1 MADTTSSQGLSEGNA
16 AGGGLR
22 IGGFD
27 VQAFL
32 TSGLKSEVA
41 MGVGVLALII
51 MLIMPMPSILL
62 DMMLAV
68 SITFSVLV
76 LMTALLI
83 KKPLEFSAFP
93 AVLLIATLLRLG
105 LNMASTRLILSNG
118 AQGPD
123 AAGDVIKA
131 FGSFVMG
138 GNYVI
143 GVIIFIILVIVN
155 FVVISKGS
163 GRIAE
168 VAARF
173 TLDAMPGKQMAIDAD
188 LSAGLIN
195 EEEARERRKTVEGE
209 SNFFGAMDGA
219 SKFVRGDAVAGLL
232 ITAINII
239 GGIIIGVA
247 QEGLPFETAAD
258 TYTRLTI
265 GDGLVSQIP
274 ALIISIAAGLLVSK
288 AGLDGAADKA
298 FGTQLM
304 SNPLGLYMVSG
315 AAFFAGL
322 LPGMPILPFFALAGS
337 LGYMAYRV
345 DKQRKETA
353 EQDKIAEA
361 IKTEKAA
368 EPKEAPISDSLAVD
382 DLKIELGFGLVALIN
397 ETKGRKL
404 TDQVKA
410 VRRQIAAEFGFVAP
424 SVRIV
429 DNLELPSE
437 SYHICVKE
445 IVAGDGRLKLNHHL
459 AMDAMGNASPISGE
473 RVTEPVFGLPAIWVD
488 EARKEDA
495 AINGY
500 TVVDPAT
507 VLTTHFTEIVKE
519 NMAELLSFAAVKSLL
534 DDLPQEQKALV
545 ADIVPNQISTS
556 GIQRVLQN
564 LLREFVSIR
573 DLPTILEG
581 IAEAA
586 SANKDMTFITEHVR
600 SRLGRQLCHVNS
612 DETGQLPV
620 ITMSPGWEQTFANA
634 IVGQGS
640 ERQLALEPSRLHAFA
655 GEVRQAFDKA
665 SQQGMTPVLLT
676 SAAIRPFVQS
686 LIDRFRPKTPVL
698 SQNEIHPKARLR
710 AAGTV

>member
-1 MADTTSSQGLSEGNA
+1 MADTSSSDTPQT
-16 AGGGLR
+16 GGLR
-22 IGGFD
+22 IGNVD
-27 VQAFL
+27 IQSIL
-32 TSGLKSEVA
+32 TASLRGEVA
-41 MGVGVLALII
+41 LGVGVLALII
-51 MLIMPMPSILL
+51 MLIMPMPSFLL

-68 SITFSVLV
+68 SVTFSVLV
-76 LMTALLI
+76 LMTALFI

-93 AVLLIATLLRLG
+93 AVLLLATLLRLG
-105 LNMASTRLILSNG
+105 LNLASTRLILSNG

-143 GVIIFIILVIVN
+143 GVIVFIILVIVN

-195 EEEARERRKTVEGE
+195 EQEARDRRKEVEGE

-298 FGTQLM
+298 LGTQLM
-304 SNPLGLYMVSG
+304 SNPLGLFMVSG
-315 AAFFAGL
+315 CALFAGI
-322 LPGMPILPFFALAGS
+322 LPGMPLIPFALLAGG
-337 LGYMAYRV
+337 LGYLGWKLNK
-345 DKQRKETA
+345 DKADTVLREKESA
-353 EQDKIAEA
+353 ARDEA
-361 IKTEKAA
+361 KAAA
-368 EPKEAPISDSLAVD
+368 EPKEPPISDSLQVD
-382 DLKIELGFGLVALIN
+382 ELKIELGFGLVPLIN

-410 VRRQIAAEFGFVAP
+410 VRRQIASDYGFVAP

-429 DNLELPSE
+429 DNLELASDN
-437 SYHICVKE
+437 YHICVKE
-445 IVAGDGRLKLNHHL
+445 LVAGEGRLKVNHHL
-459 AMDAMGNASPISGE
+459 AMDATGHGAPLHGE
-473 RVTEPVFGLPAIWVD
+473 RVMEPVFGLPAIWVD
-488 EARKEDA
+488 EASREKA
-495 AINGY
+495 AVSGY

-534 DDLPQEQKALV
+534 DDLPAQQKALLD
-545 ADIVPNQISTS
+545 DIVPNQISYS
-556 GIQRVLQN
+556 GIQRILQN
-564 LLREFVSIR
+564 LLSEQVSIR

-581 IAEAA
+581 IAEATTGP
-586 SANKDMTFITEHVR
+586 SDMVSITEHVR
-600 SRLGRQLCHVNS
+600 SRLARQICFTNS
-612 DETGQLPV
+612 DENGELPV
-620 ITMSPGWEQTFANA
+620 VTLTPGWEEAFANA
-634 IVGQGS
+634 IVGQGGN
-640 ERQLALEPSRLHAFA
+640 RQLALEPSKLHAFA
-655 GEVRQAFDKA
+655 GDVKRAFDSAAQK
-665 SQQGMTPVLLT
+665 GITPVLLT
-676 SAAIRPFVQS
+676 SAGIRPFVQS
-686 LIDRFRPKTPVL
+686 LIDRFRPKTPVM
-698 SQNEIHPKARLR
+698 SQNEVHPKARLR

>member
-1 MADTTSSQGLSEGNA
+1 MTDTTASDA
-16 AGGGLR
+16 APAASGGGGGLR
-22 IGGFD
+22 LGNID
-27 VQAFL
+27 VMALL
-32 TSGLKSEVA
+32 TSGLRGEVA

-51 MLIMPMPSILL
+51 MLIMPMPSLLL

-93 AVLLIATLLRLG
+93 AVLLLATLMRLG
-105 LNMASTRLILSNG
+105 LNMASTRLILSDG

-143 GVIIFIILVIVN
+143 GVIIFIILVLVN
-155 FVVISKGS
+155 FIVISKGS
-163 GRIAE
+163 SRIAE

-239 GGIIIGVA
+239 GGIVIGVA
-247 QEGLPFETAAD
+247 QEGLAFENAAD

-298 FGTQLM
+298 LAKQLM
-304 SNPLGLYMVSG
+304 GNPVGLYMV
-315 AAFFAGL
+315 AAAAGFAGL
-322 LPGMPILPFFALAGS
+322 LPGMPIIPFFALSGG
-337 LGYMAYRV
+337 LGYFAYRL
-345 DKQRKETA
+345 DKRRKQDA
-353 EQDKIAEA
+353 EEDEIASAIAED
-361 IKTEKAA
+361 KAK
-368 EPKEAPISDSLAVD
+368 EPQEAPISESLAVD
-382 DLKIELGFGLVALIN
+382 ELKIELGFGLVALIN

-410 VRRQIAAEFGFVAP
+410 VRRQIASEFGFVAP

-429 DNLELPSE
+429 DNLELPSDT
-437 SYHICVKE
+437 YHICVKE
-445 IVAGDGRLKLNHHL
+445 LAAGEGRLKLNHHL
-459 AMDAMGNASPISGE
+459 AMDAGGNAAPISGE

-488 EARKEDA
+488 ENRREEAS
-495 AINGY
+495 INGY

-519 NMAELLSFAAVKSLL
+519 NMAEMLSFAAVKSLL
-534 DDLPQEQKALV
+534 DDLPQEQRALLD
-545 ADIVPNQISTS
+545 DIVPNQISYS

-564 LLREFVSIR
+564 LLSEFVSIR

-581 IAEAA
+581 IAEATTGK
-586 SANKDMTFITEHVR
+586 SDLVSITEHVR
-600 SRLGRQLCHVNS
+600 SRLGRQLCFAHS
-612 DETGQLPV
+612 DHTGQLPV
-620 ITMSPGWEQTFANA
+620 VTLSPAWEQAFGGA
-634 IVGQGS
+634 IIGQGAD
-640 ERQLALEPSRLHAFA
+640 RQLALEPSKLHSFA
-655 GEVRQAFDKA
+655 AEVRNAFDA
-665 SQQGMTPVLLT
+665 AAQQGITPVLLT
-676 SAAIRPFVQS
+676 SAGIRPFVQS
-686 LIDRFRPKTPVL
+686 LVDRFRPKTPVM

-710 AAGTV
+710 AAGSV

>member
-1 MADTTSSQGLSEGNA
+1 MTDTTSSDA
-16 AGGGLR
+16 APQTANSGGLV
-22 IGGFD
+22 IGGVD
-27 VQAFL
+27 VQKLL
-32 TSGLKSEVA
+32 TSGLRGEVA

-62 DMMLAV
+62 DVMLAV
-68 SITFSVLV
+68 SITFSILV

-93 AVLLIATLLRLG
+93 AVLLLATLLRLG
-105 LNMASTRLILSNG
+105 LNMASTRLILSDG

-143 GVIIFIILVIVN
+143 GVIIFIILVLVN
-155 FVVISKGS
+155 FIVISKGS
-163 GRIAE
+163 SRIAE

-195 EEEARERRKTVEGE
+195 EEEARARRKEVEGE

-247 QEGLPFETAAD
+247 QEGLAFENAAD

-298 FGTQLM
+298 LATQMM
-304 SNPLGLYMVSG
+304 SNPVGLYMVAG
-315 AAFFAGL
+315 AAGFAGV
-322 LPGMPILPFFALAGS
+322 LPGMPIIPFFALAGG
-337 LGYMAYRV
+337 LGYMGYRI
-345 DKQRKETA
+345 DKQRREAVREDEIATTLEQEKKKET
-353 EQDKIAEA
+353 
-361 IKTEKAA
+361 T
-368 EPKEAPISDSLAVD
+368 EAPISDSLAVD
-382 DLKIELGFGLVALIN
+382 ELKIELGFGLVSLIN
-397 ETKGRKL
+397 EAKGRKL

-410 VRRQIAAEFGFVAP
+410 VRRQIASEFGFVTP

-437 SYHICVKE
+437 TYHICVKE
-445 IVAGDGRLKLNHHL
+445 MTAGEGRLKLNHHL
-459 AMDAMGNASPISGE
+459 AMDATGRAASIAGE
-473 RVTEPVFGLPAIWVD
+473 RVMEPVFGLPAVWVD
-488 EARKEDA
+488 EGRREEASVG
-495 AINGY
+495 GY

-534 DDLPQEQKALV
+534 DDLPQEQKALLD
-545 ADIVPNQISTS
+545 DIVPNQISYS

-564 LLREFVSIR
+564 LLAEMVSIR

-581 IAEAA
+581 IAEA
-586 SANKDMTFITEHVR
+586 SAGKSDLVTITEHVR
-600 SRLGRQLCHVNS
+600 SRLGRQLCFAHV

-620 ITMSPGWEQTFANA
+620 ITMSPNWESTFANA
-634 IVGQGS
+634 LVGQGGD
-640 ERQLALEPSRLHAFA
+640 RQLALEPSRLHAFA
-655 GEVRQAFDKA
+655 NEVRQAFDA
-665 SQQGMTPVLLT
+665 AAQQGMTPVLLT
-676 SAAIRPFVQS
+676 SAGIRPFVQS
-686 LIDRFRPKTPVL
+686 LIDRFRPKTPVM
-698 SQNEIHPKARLR
+698 SQNEIHPKARLK
-710 AAGTV
+710 AAGSV